1 MLSFTSAFN
10 RPSAPEPSP
19 ARSYPGVLPGRIRIA
34 LFCLVFFLPGPL
46 GLIGITGWSGFV
58 ENRELAPFP
67 WSILEAGKLD
77 AATKGIDAFFS
88 DHFALRPLL
97 IYAANRAKLLMD
109 AASTPVVLLYKKN
122 WVFFQDSSNGAPAA
136 QPAEAVLLGQH
147 HWMFLNDLTDY
158 RGLTVTDAAAI
169 EAWKE
174 TYLQRQRWS
183 EGNGAHFLLVISP
196 QKASVYPEYLPD
208 YAHALGSDT
217 RHNQFLNAARGSGLH
232 ILDLTP
238 ALLEAKA
245 VGQLYY
251 KYDTH
256 WNFRGAYFGARAI
269 MNYLHSRFEHVPA
282 FSDQEWT
289 ISNLSNQTQTF
300 GDEGWYNLGVR
311 LGVPFLKDSDAK
323 IERRGGWTTQL
334 SVTTTRRHMSVYTF
348 TKDDPTL
355 PSIVF
360 YADSFGYPLKRMI
373 AEHFRKAIFVNPFE
387 DEKTLA
393 DEFPT
398 EIIEQARPD
407 YVIYLRWEHAAFAPA
422 DNPPELR

>member
-1 MLSFTSAFN
+1 LA
-10 RPSAPEPSP
+10 
-19 ARSYPGVLPGRIRIA
+19 GRIRIA
-34 LFCLVFFLPGPL
+34 LFCVVFFLPGPL
-46 GLIGITGWSGFV
+46 GLTGITGWSGFV
-58 ENRELAPFP
+58 ENRTLAPFP
-67 WSILEAGKLD
+67 WSTLETGQLD
-77 AATKGIDAFFS
+77 ATTKGIDSFFS
-88 DHFALRPLL
+88 DHFAFRPLL

-109 AASTPVVLLYKKN
+109 ATTTPVVLLHDKN
-122 WVFFQDSSNGAPAA
+122 WVFYQDSFNGAPAA
-136 QPAEAVLLGQH
+136 QPAEAVLLGKH
-147 HWMFLNDLTDY
+147 NWMFLNDLTEY
-158 RGLTVTDAAAI
+158 RGLTVTDTAAI

-174 TYLQRQRWS
+174 TYLERQRWS
-183 EGNGAHFLLVISP
+183 EGKGAHFLLVISP
-196 QKASVYPEYLPD
+196 QKATVYPEYLPK
-208 YAHALGSDT
+208 YAHALGNET
-217 RHNQFLNAARGSGLH
+217 RRNQFLGAARGSELH

-238 ALLEAKA
+238 SLLGAKTA
-245 VGQLYY
+245 GQLYY

-269 MNYLHSRFEHVPA
+269 MNYLHSRFADVPA

-289 ISNLSNQTQTF
+289 ISDLSNQTQTF

-311 LGVPFLKDSDAK
+311 IGVPFLKDSDVK

-334 SVTTTRRHMSVYTF
+334 KVATTRRHMNVYTF

-360 YADSFGYPLKRMI
+360 YADSYGYPLKQMI

-387 DEKTLA
+387 DERTLA

-398 EIIEQARPD
+398 EIIDQAKPD